1 MERRVVITGM
11 GIWSCLGTDI
21 ETVRQSL
28 YEGKSG
34 IGLQQ
39 ERLEYGYRSGLTGI
53 VETPVITK
61 QMLDRHTRAGMSEEA
76 QYAYMASRQAFEQAQ
91 ISDTYLRE
99 HEVGCIFGNDS
110 SAKPVIESS
119 KIMDEKHD
127 SAMLGY
133 GLIFQSMNST
143 VNMNLSTIFHL
154 RGVNFTISAACASG
168 SHSIGLGYMLIKQG
182 LQDMILCGG
191 AQETNYYSMAS
202 FDALGAFSVR
212 MDDPTKASRPFDKD
226 RDGLIPSG
234 GAAALVLEDYDHAV
248 ARGATILA
256 EIVGYGFS
264 SNGGGISEPSDDG
277 SVTAMSRAMKDAEVQ
292 LDDIDYINAHA
303 TSTHQGD
310 MYEAIALDRLFHGQR
325 ALISSTKSMTGHECW
340 MAGAS
345 EVVYSIIMMKN
356 NFVAPNIN
364 FENPD
369 EYSEK
374 INLTAKTVDME
385 VNTVLSN
392 SFGFGG
398 TRSSKNEKVFFIYC
412 LYSISCKCKWGKI
425 SRRVP

>member
-1 MERRVVITGM
+1 M

-28 YEGKSG
+28 FEGKSG
-34 IGLQQ
+34 IGLQP

-53 VETPVITK
+53 VKTPVITK
-61 QMLDRHTRAGMSEEA
+61 QMIDRHTRAGMSEEA
-76 QYAYMASRQAFEQAQ
+76 QYAYMASRQAFVQAQ
-91 ISDTYLRE
+91 ISDEYLRE
-99 HEVGCIFGNDS
+99 NEVGCIFGNDS

-168 SHSIGLGYMLIKQG
+168 SHSIGMGYMLIKQG

-202 FDALGAFSVR
+202 FDALGAFSIR
-212 MDDPTKASRPFDKD
+212 MDEPTKASRPFDKD

-234 GAAALVLEDYDHAV
+234 GAAALVLEDYDHAI

-264 SNGGGISEPSDDG
+264 SNGGGISEPSDNG
-277 SVTAMSRAMKDAEVQ
+277 SVIAMSRAMKDASVE

-303 TSTHQGD
+303 TSTLQGD

-345 EVVYSIIMMKN
+345 EIVYSIIMMQN
-356 NFVAPNIN
+356 NFIAPNIN
-364 FENPD
+364 FESPD

-374 INLTAKTVDME
+374 LNLTAKTVEAE

-398 TRSSKNEKVFFIYC
+398 TNSALVIK
-412 LYSISCKCKWGKI
+412 KI
-425 SRRVP
+425 I

>member
-1 MERRVVITGM
+1 MNRRVVITGM
-11 GIWSCLGTDI
+11 GIWSCLGTDL
-21 ETVRQSL
+21 ETVKQSL

-34 IGLQQ
+34 IGMQP
-39 ERLEYGYRSGLTGI
+39 ERLEYGYRSALTGI
-53 VETPVITK
+53 VEEPVITK
-61 QMLDRHTRAGMSEEA
+61 KMLDRHTRAGMPEEA
-76 QYAYMASRQAFEQAQ
+76 RYAYMSSLQAFEQAN
-91 ISDTYLRE
+91 ISDEYLRE
-99 HEVGCIFGNDS
+99 NEVGCIFGNDS
-110 SAKPVIESS
+110 SAKPVIEAS

-182 LQDMILCGG
+182 MQDVVLCGG
-191 AQETNYYSMAS
+191 AQETNFYSMAS

-212 MDDPTKASRPFDKD
+212 MDEPTKASRPFDRD
-226 RDGLIPSG
+226 RDGLVPSG
-234 GAAALVLEDYDHAV
+234 GAASLVLEDYEHAK
-248 ARGATILA
+248 ARGANILA
-256 EIVGYGFS
+256 EVIGYGFS
-264 SNGGGISEPSDDG
+264 SNGGGISQPSDEG
-277 SVTAMSRAMKDAEVQ
+277 SVVAMMRALDMSGVKAE
-292 LDDIDYINAHA
+292 DIDYINAHA

-310 MYEAIALDRLFHGQR
+310 MYEAMALNRMFGGKH

-345 EVVYSIIMMKN
+345 EAVYSILMMQN

-364 FENPD
+364 FEHPD

-374 INLTAKTVDME
+374 MNLAITTVE
-385 VNTVLSN
+385 TELNLVLSN

-398 TRSSKNEKVFFIYC
+398 TNSALVLKKFKE
-412 LYSISCKCKWGKI
+412 
-425 SRRVP
+425 